1 MRRLKPGESD
11 SVVFLSAKAIDQTRP
26 KAVECSTAGGRLMLI
41 LWLAATLFATPSAA
55 GYSLDFEKV
64 LSLDAGRI
72 GATMPVAVTIDPLV
86 GEICITDTRQAV
98 FHLLNAHDVQTF
110 RTDHVAQLSYPADGS
125 VDADGRIVFLDSDGA
140 GGTTIRRLSVL
151 GEPDAFVAESPA
163 EGWTPRHLVITS
175 DGAYLTLAP
184 TSGILAKH
192 DPRTGALLWQRFCGL
207 DAETGEQLGRPAE
220 APDGRIY
227 VPGGDLRVTLVLDAE
242 GHMLEAFG
250 RFGSA
255 PGRVILP
262 VGVAFGPDGEVLVL
276 DRLRGKIL
284 IHDADHQ
291 FVTEFGSIGY
301 RPGQFYHPLSMA
313 ADDEGR
319 VYVTQGFR
327 GRVQIF
333 RLAQDTAH

>member
-1 MRRLKPGESD
+1 MRQLKPGESD
-11 SVVFLSAKAIDQTRP
+11 LVVFEFANGYDQDRR
-26 KAVECSTAGGRLMLI
+26 KAVERSTARGRSLLI
-41 LWLAATLFATPSAA
+41 IALVLALGATAATA
-55 GYSLDFEKV
+55 GYSLVFERT
-64 LSLDAGRI
+64 LPLDAGRT
-72 GATMPVAVTIDPLV
+72 GANMPVAVTIDPV
-86 GEICITDTRQAV
+86 AGEICVTDTRQAA
-98 FHLLNAHDVQTF
+98 FHLLNEHDVQTF

-125 VDADGRIVFLDSDGA
+125 VDDAGRIVFLDSDGD
-140 GGTTIRRLSVL
+140 GGTTIRRLTVL
-151 GEPDAFVAESPA
+151 GEPDPYVADAPA
-163 EGWTPRHLVITS
+163 DDWQPRHLIITR

-207 DAETGEQLGRPAE
+207 DGETGDQLGRPAE
-220 APDGRIY
+220 APDGRLYI
-227 VPGGDLRVTLVLDAE
+227 PGGDLRATLVMDAD
-242 GHMLEAFG
+242 GHLLKAFG

-262 VGVAFGPDGEVLVL
+262 VGVAFGPGGEILVL

-284 IHDADHQ
+284 VHDADHQ

-301 RPGQFYHPLSMA
+301 RPGQFYHPLSVA
-313 ADDEGR
+313 ADEEGR

-333 RLAQDTAH
+333 RLAQDTAR